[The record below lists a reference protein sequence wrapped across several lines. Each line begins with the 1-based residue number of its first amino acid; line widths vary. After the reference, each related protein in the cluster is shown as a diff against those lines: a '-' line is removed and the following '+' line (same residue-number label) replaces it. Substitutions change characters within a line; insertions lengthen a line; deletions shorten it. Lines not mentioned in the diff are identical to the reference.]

1 MRLQG
6 WLIAM
11 NEGGGCRGGLREG
24 GLREIPP
31 PGKMEGPG
39 GGRVILQRYGQRLIK
54 ITDKTLDVGERVCS
68 TPTTCNCFGLLP
80 CRVVVNVTHR
90 NLEKRTSTFLSVFS
104 INLWYSTTSVFYGN
118 TNKAL
123 VSILSMKRVIGN
135 NPDKYLSWDAHLVY
149 WSVNI

>member
-1 MRLQG
+1 MQGRLKG
-6 WLIAM
+6 RRT
-11 NEGGGCRGGLREG
+11 EGNSPSWKNGGPR
-24 GLREIPP
+24 
-31 PGKMEGPG
+31 
-39 GGRVILQRYGQRLIK
+39 GGRVILQRYGQRLKIIK
-54 ITDKTLDVGERVCS
+54 TTDKTLDVGERVCS